1 MAIFQHPF
9 GVNPRANV
17 VRAAAVLAAVSMA
30 GCSSVAPSKTATGA
44 GTGAAIGGATGAVVG
59 SGSSMGTG
67 TGLVGG
73 AAAGALVGGVIGMI
87 QDAKDRKEQDRL
99 AQERAYQQERAKR
112 LAEEAKMK
120 AAMDEEL
127 AIAEGFR
134 ISELELNDAR
144 GKLSDAND
152 RLKKLRE
159 ERNAALAR
167 KKELDEAREKTL
179 STEAEI
185 ARLEEELARLKGED
199 FRGTTEPAKTE
210 VPAPGSGAQAGGTT
224 GAQASGTPPAVK
236 PGT

>member
-1 MAIFQHPF
+1 MAIFPHLSDAVRRTNAIRVVAALAVV
-9 GVNPRANV
+9 GVT
-17 VRAAAVLAAVSMA
+17 

-59 SGSSMGTG
+59 SSSSMGTG
-67 TGLVGG
+67 TGLIGG
-73 AAAGALVGGVIGMI
+73 AAAGALVGGIVGMV

-112 LAEEAKMK
+112 LAEDAKMK

-134 ISELELNDAR
+134 ISEIELNDQRA
-144 GKLSDAND
+144 KFADANE

-167 KKELDEAREKTL
+167 KKELDETKEKTL

-199 FRGTTEPAKTE
+199 FRGNVEPAKAE
-210 VPAPGSGAQAGGTT
+210 AP
-224 GAQASGTPPAVK
+224 QASAPTQPPANTAAVK

>member
-1 MAIFQHPF
+1 MATFPNMS
-9 GVNPRANV
+9 GSRRTRAIQLVTAMAV
-17 VRAAAVLAAVSMA
+17 VSLT

-59 SGSSMGTG
+59 SSSSMGTG
-67 TGLVGG
+67 TGLIGG
-73 AAAGALVGGVIGMI
+73 AAAGALVGGIVGMV

-134 ISELELNDAR
+134 ISEIELNDAR
-144 GKLSDAND
+144 KKLEDASE

-159 ERNAALAR
+159 EKNAALAR
-167 KKELDEAREKTL
+167 KKELDESREKTL

-199 FRGTTEPAKTE
+199 FRGNVDPAKAET
-210 VPAPGSGAQAGGTT
+210 P
-224 GAQASGTPPAVK
+224 AQASGTTPAVK